1 MSGLSQ
7 IFHLQ
12 EISYSIPSAMWQ
24 LHHCDH
30 HSLVVVIS
38 GNGKLICDHETIHLT
53 EEKCVLIP
61 PNQKINVHN
70 ETGALCFYHLT
81 FKIIQLQEGQTGC
94 FSMFTQFQELGC
106 HPFSQCTNLLEIIY
120 RQRLA
125 MDELSLFEQHVRFQ
139 EFMLFI
145 MNQNVPNQQQKSV
158 RQSVEQSIKYLQKH
172 YERDWTVEQLAE
184 LAAVPRWNYSRIF
197 KDITGQI
204 PLNFLNNVRLEKAK
218 QLLVTTNDRIF
229 EISQTVGFNN
239 EYYFNRRFKEHV
251 GISPGQYRRGQSNN
265 LRIFAP
271 FLEDFLVALGITP
284 IAQFSHSKW
293 GKQDYLGLQEIP
305 DIDIENGQMDQLFHY
320 KPTLIMLDE
329 GIERWKA
336 CHQLD
341 QLAPTYHLSHPG
353 EDWRTTLFQIADLT
367 GRTTIM
373 KDVINQYEVKVQK
386 AKKVLQQS
394 VYGQSVAFLRISAI
408 GISLYAGPECGY
420 TGPILYRDLGL
431 MPHESVWNIPHYTRK
446 THLTIDQ
453 LIHLDADH
461 IFITFDKQH
470 SIFEGEER
478 VILKSPTWSN
488 LPAAKN
494 NCVYEV
500 DFLTWMNYGILS
512 HNKKIDDVLRVLG

>member
-1 MSGLSQ
+1 MSSLSQ
-7 IFHLQ
+7 IFQLQ
-12 EISYSIPSAMWQ
+12 EISYSIPPAMWQ
-24 LHHCDH
+24 LHHSNH
-30 HSLVVVIS
+30 YMLVVVIS
-38 GNGKLICDHETIHLT
+38 GSGKLSCNQETIHLT

-61 PNQKINVHN
+61 PNQKIDVHN
-70 ETGALCFYHLT
+70 NTENLCFYQLT
-81 FKIIQLQEGQTGC
+81 FKIIQLQESQTGC
-94 FSMFTQFQELGC
+94 FPIFTRFQELHC
-106 HPFSQCTNLLEIIY
+106 HPFSQCNNLLENIY
-120 RQRLA
+120 RYRLA
-125 MDELSLFEQHVRFQ
+125 MDELSLFEQHIRFQ

-145 MNQNVPNQQQKSV
+145 LYQNVPNQQQKND
-158 RQSVEQSIKYLQKH
+158 RQSVEQSIKHLQKH
-172 YERDWTVEQLAE
+172 YECDWTVERLAE

-204 PLNFLNNVRLEKAK
+204 PLNFLNNVRIEKAK

-239 EYYFNRRFKEHV
+239 EYYFNRRFKERV
-251 GISPGQYRRGQSNN
+251 GISPGQYRRSQNN
-265 LRIFAP
+265 NPRIFAP

-305 DIDIENGQMDQLFHY
+305 DIDIENGQMDQLFYY

-329 GIERWKA
+329 GIERWEA
-336 CHQLD
+336 CHQLN
-341 QLAPTYHLSHPG
+341 QLAPTYQLSHPG

-367 GRTTIM
+367 GRTAIM
-373 KDVINQYEVKVQK
+373 KDVIKQYEEKVQM
-386 AKKVLQQS
+386 AKKMLQKS
-394 VYGQSVAFLRISAI
+394 VYGHSVAFLRISAI

-431 MPHESVWNIPHYTRK
+431 TPHQSVWNIPPHTRK
-446 THLTIDQ
+446 KHLTFDQ

-461 IFITFDKQH
+461 LFITFDKQH

-478 VILKSPTWSN
+478 VLLKSTTWNN
-488 LPAAKN
+488 LSAVKN

-512 HNKKIDDVLRVLG
+512 HKKKIDDVLRVLG